1 MSMRLT
7 RSRVGLG
14 LVLIAL
20 VSAAWLLWPQFTPD
34 GKPDAPGLSKDGA
47 FANSMQGTVPDGDLA
62 ATQAIR
68 PADQALGLAYAE
80 LRRMFDYYLS
90 AVGEQSIE
98 AITQQIRSELDR
110 SLPPAQASAAK
121 RLLALYLE
129 FKRALVDLEKKP
141 DLAGTGVQA
150 IRKRFLAMQ
159 DLRAHYFS
167 EQETQGMF
175 GFDDAYD
182 MDAIA
187 RLEVDQTP
195 GLSDA
200 QKKAKYAALDAAMPA
215 ALREEREAPR
225 VVIRLEEMA
234 QAMRAKGASEDDIYR
249 MRTNELNPEAAAR
262 LAEVD
267 REELAW
273 KARITDYLSE
283 RNKLLKTHADSPE
296 SERQMALS
304 QLQQSRFD
312 ENERRR
318 LPAYEQP

>member
-1 MSMRLT
+1 MAIKLT
-7 RSRVGLG
+7 RARVGLG
-14 LVLIAL
+14 LLAGAL
-20 VSAAWLLWPQFTPD
+20 VGAAVVLWPQATPEL
-34 GKPDAPGLSKDGA
+34 KSDAPSLAKGGT
-47 FANSMQGTVPDGDLA
+47 FANSMEGTVPDGDLA
-62 ATQAIR
+62 AVHANR
-68 PADQALGLAYAE
+68 SAGPSGGLAYAE

-98 AITQQIRSELDR
+98 DITQQIRSELDR
-110 SLPPAQASAAK
+110 TMPPAQASAAK
-121 RLLALYLE
+121 RLLALYLA
-129 FKRALVDLEKKP
+129 FKRELVDLEKKP

-159 DLRAHYFS
+159 DLRARFFS

-187 RLEVDQTP
+187 RLEIDQTP
-195 GLSDA
+195 GLNDA

-249 MRTNELNPEAAAR
+249 MRTKELNPEAAAR

-273 KARITDYLSE
+273 KARITDYLNE
-283 RNKLLKTHADSPE
+283 RNRLLKNHTDWSE
-296 SERQMALS
+296 SERQTALS

-318 LPAYEQP
+318 LPAYEK

>member
-1 MSMRLT
+1 MAMRLP
-7 RSRVGLG
+7 RARVGLVL
-14 LVLIAL
+14 LVTAL
-20 VSAAWLLWPQFTPD
+20 AGVCWVFWPSVTPEH
-34 GKPDAPGLSKDGA
+34 KSDAPTLAKGGA
-47 FANSMQGTVPDGDLA
+47 FANSMEGTVPDGDLA
-62 ATQAIR
+62 AVLANR
-68 PADQALGLAYAE
+68 PAGPTGGLAYAE

-90 AVGEQSIE
+90 AVGEQTIE
-98 AITQQIRSELDR
+98 AITQQIKSELDR
-110 SLPPAQASAAK
+110 SMPPAQASAAK
-121 RLLALYLE
+121 RLLDLYLA
-129 FKRALVDLEKKP
+129 FKRELVDLEKKP
-141 DLAGTGVQA
+141 ELAGTGVQA

-159 DLRAHYFS
+159 DLRARFFS

-187 RLEVDQTP
+187 RLEIDQTP
-195 GLSDA
+195 GLNDA

-225 VVIRLEEMA
+225 LVIRLEEMA

-249 MRTNELNPEAAAR
+249 MRTKELNPEAAAR

-267 REELAW
+267 REEMAW
-273 KARITDYLSE
+273 KARIADYLNE
-283 RNKLLKTHADSPE
+283 RNKLLKTHADWSE
-296 SERQMALS
+296 SERQQAMS

-318 LPAYEQP
+318 LPAYEQ